1 MIKDLDKRIRILSQR
16 SEVLT
21 DKIQTLMDSN
31 DQYLKAKLT
40 LMSNREKSL
49 KAIQLEAVK
58 LRGDLDPIELGEVL
72 STYLK

>member
-1 MIKDLDKRIRILSQR
+1 MEIN
-16 SEVLT
+16 
-21 DKIQTLMDSN
+21 DKI
-31 DQYLKAKLT
+31 LKSKLT
-40 LMSNREKSL
+40 SMTYREREL

>member
-1 MIKDLDKRIRILSQR
+1 MASLQ
-16 SEVLT
+16 SEKIT
-21 DKIQTLMDSN
+21 DKIHLLMEVN
-31 DQYLKAKLT
+31 DKFLKSKLT
-40 LMSNREKSL
+40 SMMYREREL